1 MLIRNSALRMNGILG
16 SKRQKRKAAPNRIYM
31 RESKPHRSPATDSN
45 GFTLVEI
52 IAVLAI
58 LGIIGSITARKVIA
72 LDTTAIQ
79 KSFEWSISELNS
91 RENLT
96 WSKIKI
102 SDTNWVDDLQL
113 FAEVDCDLGP
123 GNNWSSKTA
132 GGGTLHFKGQ
142 QIEIERL
149 PSTSSTPGTW
159 RMK

>member
-16 SKRQKRKAAPNRIYM
+16 SKRQKRKAAPDRIYM
-31 RESKPHRSPATDSN
+31 RESKPHRSPVKDSN

-58 LGIIGSITARKVIA
+58 LSIIASITASRVIA
-72 LDTTAIQ
+72 LDTSAIQ

-91 RENLT
+91 REGLT
-96 WSKIKI
+96 WSEIKM
-102 SDTNWVDDLQL
+102 SDTNWVNDLDL
-113 FAEVDCDLGP
+113 FAKVDYDLGP
-123 GNNWSSKTA
+123 GNKWSSRTA

-149 PSTSSTPGTW
+149 PSSSSAPGTW